1 MLLGIVAIAYAN
13 EIPCLMKE
21 LEFDSDQTDY
31 EEEKTDDE
39 GEGGEEPELGKG
51 AKDWLLDER
60 KEREATGESTELYE
74 RAVKRL
80 KDIETAKVALFS
92 SQNSSCSSKLP
103 VHGKSF

>member
-1 MLLGIVAIAYAN
+1 
-13 EIPCLMKE
+13 MKE

-51 AKDWLLDER
+51 ARDWLVDER
-60 KEREATGESTELYE
+60 KERESTEQNTESYE

-80 KDIETAKVALFS
+80 KDIETAKVQYTLDCAAVCTLECPVFWLSVSRLFS
-92 SQNSSCSSKLP
+92 
-103 VHGKSF
+103 